1 MNRAQKQALAE
12 SNLDLF
18 ETPSSVSKTSLT
30 AKSGELP
37 DIDDLYWLFGAL
49 NKRYFN
55 NQLPPVTIE
64 YSTRMLAAGM
74 YFPARRTIRIGI
86 KYHTIY
92 PEEIT
97 DTLKHEMIHVIH
109 LRHDARFKAE
119 AARIGASVKA
129 KSHPALRKPPR
140 YIYVCPNC
148 GREYPR
154 QKQLRMASCG
164 VCTVGR
170 KYDSRFKL
178 RRQAVKSG

>member
-1 MNRAQKQALAE
+1 MNRSQKQALAK
-12 SNLDLF
+12 SNYDLF
-18 ETPSSVSKTSLT
+18 KVSPSASQATLT
-30 AKSGELP
+30 VKNGELP
-37 DIDDLYWLFGAL
+37 DIDDLYWLFGAY

-55 NQLPPVTIE
+55 GQLPPVTIE

-74 YFPARRTIRIGI
+74 YLPARRTIRIGV

-97 DTLKHEMIHVIH
+97 DTLKHEMIHVLH
-109 LRHDARFKAE
+109 LRHDARFRAE

-129 KSHPALRKPPR
+129 KSHPDLRKPPR
-140 YIYVCPNC
+140 YVYICPNC

-170 KYDSRFKL
+170 KYDSRYKL
-178 RRQAVKSG
+178 RRLDEKSG